1 MLLIMNKY
9 AVAILS
15 FFENQNKIF
24 IVEADTEVNAMKKAL
39 IKFCTSDEAKK
50 SQEEWQT
57 SWETVDEV
65 INECFNGEL
74 GISEPVLISEFKD
87 N

>member
-1 MLLIMNKY
+1 MNKY

-24 IVEADTEVNAMKKAL
+24 IVDADTEVNAMKKAL
-39 IKFCTSDEAKK
+39 IDFCKTEQSKK
-50 SQEEWQT
+50 DQEEWQI
-57 SWETVDEV
+57 SWETVEDV
-65 INECFNGEL
+65 INECFNGEI

>member
-1 MLLIMNKY
+1 MNKY

-24 IVEADTEVNAMKKAL
+24 IVEADNDVNAMKKAL
-39 IKFCTSDEAKK
+39 LDFCTTDERKK
-50 SQEEWQT
+50 DQEEWQAP
-57 SWETVDEV
+57 WETVNDV
-65 INECFNGEL
+65 INECFNGEI